1 MATPLN
7 LTAKQAGALRAYL
20 ETSADIVDA
29 LAASNSYAFTSPPGS
44 GNYERRNALRARIDR
59 LRDYA
64 DECVCMLGSRAQMLA
79 VRETDCIFKGTETTA
94 AFRERVRNTS
104 W

>member
-29 LAASNSYAFTSPPGS
+29 LAA
-44 GNYERRNALRARIDR
+44 RNARPYTRRTPADDRIDR

-79 VRETDCIFKGTETTA
+79 VRETDCIFKGTESTA